1 MTTCTGSQRTN
12 HPKDRPAPDT
22 RVLQLP
28 QSPPAAPDL
37 EPVQDEYE
45 RAALVWAK
53 EFGYEGQRLPKGQRF
68 GGNCVLAKAT
78 GMTVGPLEATDY
90 RVEPSYPGCEWPRY
104 TLPLLVREFVKRFDG
119 RKYPHLDLDRQ
130 GE

>member
-37 EPVQDEYE
+37 EPVQDPYE
-45 RAALVWAK
+45 QAALMWCQ
-53 EFGYEGQRLPKGQRF
+53 EMGYEGDRLPVGWRY
-68 GGNCVLAKAT
+68 GPGCVLEKAT
-78 GMTVGPLEATDY
+78 GFLVDGYKAFDQSSARSY
-90 RVEPSYPGCEWPRY
+90 R
-104 TLPLLVREFVKRFDG
+104 LPPAVRSFVQRFDG
-119 RKYPHLDLDRQ
+119 MEYPHLDLDRQ

>member
-45 RAALVWAK
+45 RAALAWAQ
-53 EFGYEGQRLPKGQRF
+53 EWGYEGKRLPKGER
-68 GGNCVLAKAT
+68 GASKDCPLYVAT
-78 GMTVGPLEATDY
+78 GMTIGLREAIRRDDDGCTVYDLPPLVC
-90 RVEPSYPGCEWPRY
+90 RFVE
-104 TLPLLVREFVKRFDG
+104 RFDG
-119 RKYPHLDLDRQ
+119 RHYPHLDRGM